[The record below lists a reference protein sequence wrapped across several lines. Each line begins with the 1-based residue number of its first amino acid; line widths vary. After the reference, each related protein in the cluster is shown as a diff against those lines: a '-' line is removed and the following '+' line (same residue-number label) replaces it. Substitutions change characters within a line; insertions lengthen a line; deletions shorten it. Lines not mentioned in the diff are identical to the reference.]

1 LSQNAAVRI
10 DRLGEMLLDKPEYKL
25 IFERRWWP
33 DGTSCLQI
41 AKWGFQPKKQRWAYF
56 WNPANLLQI
65 PWELATVLFGNLG
78 AVIEKGDQLTPPPQE
93 AYDTW
98 HQKQDAKEARRAK
111 QAARDSALHQMTAK
125 EVMEEIASRQKEV
138 G

>member
-1 LSQNAAVRI
+1 LSQQAAVRI
-10 DRLGEMLLDKPEYKL
+10 DHLGEMLLDKPEYKL
-25 IFERRWWP
+25 VFERRWWP

-65 PWELATVLFGNLG
+65 PWELAPVLFGNLG
-78 AVIEKGDQLTPPPQE
+78 DVIKAGDQLTPPPQE
-93 AYDTW
+93 AYDAW
-98 HQKQDAKEARRAK
+98 HEKQARKEARKAK
-111 QAARDSALHQMTAK
+111 KAGKAVHGVQQTLQQLIAEK
-125 EVMEEIASRQKEV
+125 EA